1 MSPASARKR
10 EEEPGGHE
18 EEDET
23 TTKSKKRTLV
33 VVNEDSGGLDPELA
47 TKLPRRHQIKTD
59 EDFLLKSGCARI
71 HPANQ
76 FQHGCLHDM
85 VCPENYQPSKKKMP
99 KVPAKKYPFELDTFQ
114 EQSVLCLE
122 RQESVLVSRC
132 AHIGR
137 ENGRRGIR
145 HRDGKK
151 RRAESGV
158 HESSESVIES
168 EVSRVE
174 GGVFGRRVDDGRYGY
189 KSQRELFGDDDG
201 GVKEHV
207 V

>member
-1 MSPASARKR
+1 MYRCIKARLLLKLLCSERSLTNISPPPPSEEEYEENMSPASARKR
-10 EEEPGGHE
+10 EEEPGGHDE

-33 VVNEDSGGLDPELA
+33 VVNEDSGGLDPEPT

-122 RQESVLVSRC
+122 RQESVLVSALR
-132 AHIGR
+132 
-137 ENGRRGIR
+137 
-145 HRDGKK
+145 
-151 RRAESGV
+151 
-158 HESSESVIES
+158 
-168 EVSRVE
+168 
-174 GGVFGRRVDDGRYGY
+174 
-189 KSQRELFGDDDG
+189 DDDEKG
-201 GVKEHV
+201 NIFIFFFIKEHAQ
-207 V
+207 

>member
-1 MSPASARKR
+1 MFARYGLPGELPTV
-10 EEEPGGHE
+10 EEENAESTGEEISVRIGH
-18 EEDET
+18 
-23 TTKSKKRTLV
+23 V
-33 VVNEDSGGLDPELA
+33 SGA
-47 TKLPRRHQIKTD
+47 IRA
-59 EDFLLKSGCARI
+59 LLGKARV
-71 HPANQ
+71 
-76 FQHGCLHDM
+76 G
-85 VCPENYQPSKKKMP
+85 VG
-99 KVPAKKYPFELDTFQ
+99 VG
-114 EQSVLCLE
+114 
-122 RQESVLVSRC
+122 